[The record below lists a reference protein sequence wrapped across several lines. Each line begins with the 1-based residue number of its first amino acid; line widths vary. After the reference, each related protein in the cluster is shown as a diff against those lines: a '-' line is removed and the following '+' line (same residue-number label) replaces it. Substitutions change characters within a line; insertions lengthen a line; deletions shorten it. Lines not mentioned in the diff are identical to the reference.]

1 MARAR
6 GPGAFASPSLAFFP
20 PLLRG
25 MRKRERRKRVRSP
38 ACFGPKHSSAAAAAA
53 ATGRETRVRAPCAR
67 LMALRALPWRRK
79 PHRITSAP
87 RRKAHLSWKNIIRT
101 ARERER
107 EARALCRSRVR
118 PANIRRCCYTC
129 LGGVLRAENHVG
141 VRTCVRAEGK
151 GEAFFLPH
159 RARTYSLN
167 MPDCRS
173 SQLCAL
179 RCV

>member
-107 EARALCRSRVR
+107 
-118 PANIRRCCYTC
+118 
-129 LGGVLRAENHVG
+129 
-141 VRTCVRAEGK
+141 
-151 GEAFFLPH
+151 
-159 RARTYSLN
+159 RARCAVVELGQPIFAAAAILASVASCAPKTTWVYVRVYVPRGKVKLSSSLAE
-167 MPDCRS
+167 PG
-173 SQLCAL
+173 LIA
-179 RCV
+179 